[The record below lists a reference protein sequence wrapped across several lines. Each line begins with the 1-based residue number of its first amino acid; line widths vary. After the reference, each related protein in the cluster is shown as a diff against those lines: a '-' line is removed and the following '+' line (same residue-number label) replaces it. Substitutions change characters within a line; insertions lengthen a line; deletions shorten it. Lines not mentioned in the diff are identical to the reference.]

1 MNNAREPTEADCQQ
15 VPCRCPPC
23 SSAANRAA
31 PKRSVENR
39 KQRHSNKLQVSA
51 QLEATLDQANR
62 TMENKTLEMA
72 HIKSKIAEFEKQRDL
87 YLEGKKKCSAK

>member
-1 MNNAREPTEADCQQ
+1 MVCIYY
-15 VPCRCPPC
+15 
-23 SSAANRAA
+23 RAA
-31 PKRSVENR
+31 AKRSVENR
-39 KQRHSNKLQVSA
+39 KQRHSNKLRVSA

-72 HIKSKIAEFEKQRDL
+72 HIKSKIAEVEKQRNL